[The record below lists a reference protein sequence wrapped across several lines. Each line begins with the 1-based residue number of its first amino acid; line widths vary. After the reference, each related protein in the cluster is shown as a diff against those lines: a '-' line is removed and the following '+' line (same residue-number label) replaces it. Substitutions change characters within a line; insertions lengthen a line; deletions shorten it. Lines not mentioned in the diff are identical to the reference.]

1 MGFFLAFLV
10 TELQETLLKSSVEVE
25 YVVEVVVVAAA
36 LSVWEV
42 IEGTGEAG
50 SDQARGGDTIGGRQG
65 HGKKM
70 RFLRI

>member
-1 MGFFLAFLV
+1 M

-25 YVVEVVVVAAA
+25 YVVEVVVVATGP
-36 LSVWEV
+36 SVWEV
-42 IEGTGEAG
+42 NVGTGEAG
-50 SDQARGGDTIGGRQG
+50 SDRERGSDTIGGRQG